1 MIFSSFCSNIKTFD
15 RSDDRPDRT
24 CHFDQSDQNDEN
36 IMFLPSTMVF
46 FKKVTNV
53 AKSEK
58 QVNFCEKHDIFIILF
73 KYQDF
78 DQIGLVIL
86 IKVTKMMKISCFF
99 NTTSAFSKK

>member
-1 MIFSSFCSNIKTFD
+1 
-15 RSDDRPDRT
+15 
-24 CHFDQSDQNDEN
+24 
-36 IMFLPSTMVF
+36 MFF
-46 FKKVTNV
+46 QYYKRIFKKVTKV

-58 QVNFCEKHDIFIILF
+58 QLKDRKKHDILTILVILF